1 MEENKNHL
9 EEIGKEDNI
18 KHKSNKGTAAA
29 LVIVIILAIAAVV
42 GTWYYMNNKAKNDK
56 KAQDAQIQQLQNQIN
71 ELNTA
76 ADKASVI
83 KQAKAAFNYWIGN
96 LPSPTNKSYQGMKDA
111 GYITQALVDFQK
123 NPPKLYDILT
133 CSQNALPYNEYVF
146 KDPTLQSSTTATM
159 NVEGKYTS
167 GINVITLGF
176 VKDGNEWK
184 INTVTCPTLEAEAKK
199 S

>member
-96 LPSPTNKSYQGMKDA
+96 LPSPANKSYQGMKDA

>member
-18 KHKSNKGTAAA
+18 KHKTNKGTAAA

-96 LPSPTNKSYQGMKDA
+96 LPSPANKSYQGMKDA

>member
-1 MEENKNHL
+1 MENNPSPMNTGGDMMPQSQKS
-9 EEIGKEDNI
+9 GK
-18 KHKSNKGTAAA
+18 GPVVA
-29 LVIVIILAIAAVV
+29 LVIVIILAIAAVG
-42 GTWYYMNNKAKNDK
+42 GTWYYMNYKSKNDK
-56 KAQDAQIQQLQNQIN
+56 KAQDTQIQQLQNQLN

-76 ADKASVI
+76 ADKASMI

-96 LPSPTNKSYQGMKDA
+96 LPSPANKSYQGMKDA
-111 GYITQALVDFQK
+111 GYITQTLVDFQK
-123 NPPKLYDILT
+123 NPLKLYDILT